1 MLMIVV
7 LKKLRQLMV
16 QQLAKPHADTT
27 YTNTD
32 KSNGKIFDGKDV
44 GDVKE
49 EGLKTIKKRQINDE
63 CAAILAFSDWMYI
76 KAGEEGVSMDSGWKT
91 WRVL

>member
-7 LKKLRQLMV
+7 LKKATYGTAT
-16 QQLAKPHADTT
+16 AKPHADTT

-32 KSNGKIFDGKDV
+32 KSNGKIPDGKDV

-63 CAAILAFSDWMYI
+63 CAQYLRLVIGCISKQVKKVYLWI
-76 KAGEEGVSMDSGWKT
+76 QVGKLGV
-91 WRVL
+91 LQ